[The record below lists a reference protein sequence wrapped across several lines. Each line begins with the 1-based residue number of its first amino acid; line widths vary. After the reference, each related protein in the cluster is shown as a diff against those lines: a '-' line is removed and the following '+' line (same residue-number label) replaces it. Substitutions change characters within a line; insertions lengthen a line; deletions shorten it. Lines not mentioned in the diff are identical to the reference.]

1 MPKNHQFLGLT
12 TCLTTYKKSN
22 NFTISRCSEGGIA
35 HRSGRWDRRFESCH
49 FDQKTAENKLFWLVF
64 GCFSI
69 CFSQKRLFSIDH
81 MFALIS
87 NLWTAFYRDFSF
99 VAKKPFLCLLRCKFW
114 GLTDCFLPA
123 LLVLFSPTNW
133 NLSVLQLLNLIGN
146 HSHVFG
152 VGINFNG
159 IACLI
164 HRYSCYASLNCIFR
178 TDTSFY
184 IHC

>member
-1 MPKNHQFLGLT
+1 MSKNHQIFGLT

-69 CFSQKRLFSIDH
+69 YFLQNRLFLVDH

-87 NLWTAFYRDFSF
+87 NLWTVFSPWF
-99 VAKKPFLCLLRCKFW
+99 SLCFKKPLFFAYCDANFEGWQFFSVSPRSYHLDKLEFVFLIAFLL
-114 GLTDCFLPA
+114 
-123 LLVLFSPTNW
+123 
-133 NLSVLQLLNLIGN
+133 LLNNSSCSLSDTLYFEN
-146 HSHVFG
+146 H
-152 VGINFNG
+152 
-159 IACLI
+159 
-164 HRYSCYASLNCIFR
+164 YMTKSL
-178 TDTSFY
+178 
-184 IHC
+184 